1 MVMKEPPAQQCG
13 SLMCFHGFWGN
24 NGERRYQALDTYPTT
39 LVSGIHSVLVWMCT
53 LKHNITRRILS
64 NTEWR
69 DAKQL
74 YKKKRNYKRSNSYVA
89 LPHERNIEQVSKLNA
104 FLSFC
109 DSAAEKRLCSDSQQ
123 GPDDAGAA
131 D

>member
-24 NGERRYQALDTYPTT
+24 NGERIYQALDTYPTI
-39 LVSGIHSVLVWMCT
+39 LVSGIHSVLVWLCT

-74 YKKKRNYKRSNSYVA
+74 YKKKEITKGQI
-89 LPHERNIEQVSKLNA
+89 LMLHFLMKETLN
-104 FLSFC
+104 
-109 DSAAEKRLCSDSQQ
+109 RLAS
-123 GPDDAGAA
+123 
-131 D
+131 